1 MSEPTLQA
9 SPPRR
14 PPVPRDLMPGLR
26 RRSTEHL
33 QAVLA
38 RVFAR
43 ADDWL
48 FDLAKKDGA
57 PEGSP
62 YLHAMRALRTSR
74 APIERGFR
82 EYLDIT
88 FGALEQQ
95 ALPDQAPVP
104 APSELTLVE
113 ESELEQQLATNLIA
127 EAVHRVHGH
136 PLDEL
141 AGRLAA
147 MSGLAKLEPEMN
159 PLSAHSLAT
168 AIRHAHHGVDVPADV
183 RMVLFKYYER
193 ELIHDLRELLVDAN
207 GRLAAA
213 GFNPPAAP
221 RVVPRPAAV
230 RDGAPPPTADGYA
243 GAASDYGQAHG
254 DAGGGG
260 YAQPGTEDRAVFDAL
275 VQLLHAWRPEHEHR
289 GPGGAIGV
297 GGMMGG
303 RQTGGAGQR
312 PMVSEEMMSVLS
324 LMQTTVPESVT
335 EAMNRPEASLAAML
349 KNDLLRGASRIGL
362 PPEQVSISQ
371 EDEDAVDLV
380 GMLFD
385 VMFDERDFEQSAR
398 DMISRL
404 VVPFVKAAVMDRRL
418 FLYKTHPARRLLNSL
433 AEAVEGNRGEGPQER
448 ELLQKAESTVDR
460 LIAEFNE
467 DIAIFE
473 TLEQELRAFL
483 DQHRRRVELAERR
496 AAEAQR
502 GQERLEQARVLAS
515 RELGERMR
523 GLEPTPPIEDFLRGS
538 WTHHLSMIALREGPE
553 GPSWQAA
560 LTVADR
566 ILGLLPRQ
574 GEKPQ
579 SPGKALQAL
588 REPIETVLASSGVTG
603 EAATEVARQ
612 ISESLEDLVRG
623 QAPAPAAAPAGVAAS
638 ALHPDSAASVQ
649 NVLSM
654 PDRRNPVIAATA
666 DLLKPRL
673 EVVGGKAGLEVS
685 DDDVEQM
692 RQLKIG
698 TWIHIAG
705 EDGKHH
711 PVKLSWVSPI
721 SSRLMFVNR
730 RGVRVLV
737 ASVEELAAMKQEG
750 NLLVREQENVFDQ
763 VLHRVMGKMRD
774 DLG

>member
-1 MSEPTLQA
+1 MNSHPPARPDWQPTPANRELLA
-9 SPPRR
+9 A
-14 PPVPRDLMPGLR
+14 MR
-26 RRSTEHL
+26 RRTTEHL
-33 QAVLA
+33 QTVLA

-57 PEGSP
+57 PDGSP
-62 YLHAMRALRTSR
+62 YLHAMRSLRTSR

-82 EYLDIT
+82 DHVDQG
-88 FGALEQQ
+88 FVVLERQGIP
-95 ALPDQAPVP
+95 LPVIVEGNHVL
-104 APSELTLVE
+104 SLVE
-113 ESELEQQLATNLIA
+113 ESELEEHLAANLTA
-127 EAVHRVHGH
+127 EAVSRIHGVQ
-136 PLDEL
+136 LDEL
-141 AGRLAA
+141 AGRLARLF
-147 MSGLAKLEPEMN
+147 GLAQLDPAIN
-159 PLSAHSLAT
+159 PLSALGLSGL
-168 AIRHAHHGVDVPADV
+168 IRGAHNDVDVPADV

-193 ELIHDLRELLVDAN
+193 ELIHDLRELLTDLN

-213 GFNPPAAP
+213 GFHPASAHKP
-221 RVVPRPAAV
+221 APRPAQ
-230 RDGAPPPTADGYA
+230 PPPTSQDGYA
-243 GAASDYGQAHG
+243 GAASDYG
-254 DAGGGG
+254 
-260 YAQPGTEDRAVFDAL
+260 YANAAQQSAAAAAPEDRAIFEAL
-275 VQLLHAWRPEHEHR
+275 FQLLHAWRPEHQ
-289 GPGGAIGV
+289 PGGTRGHAPGV
-297 GGMMGG
+297 E
-303 RQTGGAGQR
+303 AQR
-312 PMVSEEMMSVLS
+312 PMAAPEMMSVLS
-324 LMQTTVPESVT
+324 LLQGSVPSSVT
-335 EAMNRPEASLAAML
+335 EAIRRPEASLAVLL
-349 KNDLLRGASRIGL
+349 KNELLQSASRIGL
-362 PPEQVSISQ
+362 PPDKVSMSQ
-371 EDEDAVDLV
+371 DDEDAVDLV

-385 VMFDERDFEQSAR
+385 VMFDERDFEEGSR
-398 DMISRL
+398 TLISRL

-433 AEAVEGNRGEGPQER
+433 AEACEGNRGEGPQER

-502 GQERLEQARVLAS
+502 GQERLEQARDLAA
-515 RELGERMR
+515 RELEQRTR
-523 GLEPTPPIEDFLRGS
+523 GLKPTPAMEEFLGRS

-553 GPSWQAA
+553 SGSWQSA
-560 LTVADR
+560 LGLADR
-566 ILGLLPRQ
+566 LLELVPRE
-574 GEKPQ
+574 GAPSKPITA
-579 SPGKALQAL
+579 SMHAL
-588 REPIETVLASSGVTG
+588 REPIETVLASSGITG
-603 EAATEVARQ
+603 EAATELLRAMAD
-612 ISESLEDLVRG
+612 SLELMARG
-623 QAPAPAAAPAGVAAS
+623 LTPPPVAAPN
-638 ALHPDSAASVQ
+638 LE
-649 NVLSM
+649 NVVPM
-654 PDRRNPVIAATA
+654 PDRRASSVAA
-666 DLLKPRL
+666 DLKPRL
-673 EVVGGKAGLEVS
+673 EVVGGTDNLRVN

-692 RQLKIG
+692 RQLKVG

-763 VLHRVMGKMRD
+763 VLHRVMGKLKT